1 MPHSSSSGNAATASF
16 FDGTDALGRTVRLS
30 APPQRIVSLV
40 PSITELL
47 HDLNL
52 GDRVAGLTR
61 FCERPEHWRETKSI
75 VGGTKNVDADRIAEL
90 DADLV
95 IANREENEKE
105 DVDALSGIAPV
116 YVTDVKTVPDA
127 VAMIRVVGRL
137 TDRVEKASEIAD
149 TIEHRFDALPSPDPI
164 PAAYLIWREPYMA
177 AGGDT
182 FIHDVMQ
189 RGGFENV
196 FADRDRYPEV
206 TVDDLAASGAQLVLC
221 SSEPFPFHQKERFTA
236 DLRSSLDAHVDV
248 VDGQLFS
255 WYGSRLLDTP
265 EYLTSLRE
273 RGVGE

>member
-1 MPHSSSSGNAATASF
+1 MPGTSSSGPAATASF
-16 FDGTDALGRTVRLS
+16 FDGTDALGRPVRLS
-30 APPQRIVSLV
+30 ASPQRIVSLV

-47 HDLNL
+47 YELDL

-61 FCERPEHWRETKSI
+61 FCERPEHWREAKTI
-75 VGGTKNVDADRIAEL
+75 VGGTKTVDADRVAEL

-95 IANREENEKE
+95 IANREENEKA
-105 DVDALSGIAPV
+105 DVQALSEQAPV
-116 YVTDVKTVPDA
+116 YVTDVKTVPGA
-127 VAMIRVVGRL
+127 VAMIRAVGRL
-137 TDRVEKASEIAD
+137 TDRADRAAEIARA
-149 TIEHRFDALPSPDPI
+149 IQGRFDALPSPAPI
-164 PAAYLIWREPYMA
+164 PTAYLIWRDPYMA

-196 FADRDRYPEV
+196 FAESDRYPEV

-236 DLRSSLDAHVDV
+236 DLRASLDAHVEIA
-248 VDGQLFS
+248 DGQLFS

-265 EYLTSLRE
+265 QYLGSLRE
-273 RGVGE
+273 RVEG